1 MAGLFNGGGI
11 FGAGIG
17 AGMDPRNAGLYKTA
31 KKNFNR
37 GMVPDIQKKD
47 GTVGPKQM
55 AKPKERA
62 SIWERIANGFQ

>member
-1 MAGLFNGGGI
+1 MVGLFNGGGI
-11 FGAGIG
+11 FGAG
-17 AGMDPRNAGLYKTA
+17 MDPGPANLYKQA

-47 GTVGPKQM
+47 GTVGPKLP
-55 AKPKERA
+55 AKPKERS